1 MYAGNLVFAGVMA
14 FAPGKMFG
22 RLAEALGGVTNARAF
37 RYPDQFPSMAFE
49 QLTYR
54 ERLHDTG
61 AFNDRGKVRN
71 GNRSKSCHVAT
82 PP

>member
-14 FAPGKMFG
+14 FAPGKTFG

-49 QLTYR
+49 QLTYH
-54 ERLHDTG
+54 E
-61 AFNDRGKVRN
+61 
-71 GNRSKSCHVAT
+71 S
-82 PP
+82 